1 MKEYQKEKQERW
13 KDTGTEGGEGQGQSS
28 SSNRGGKGWNGR
40 WGALGAAALGRL
52 RRPAGGAS
60 RPACGPASCPC
71 AGARLSGPSSG
82 WGSSLHREH
91 RVLFLRPFGA
101 PGGPSILPDEGG
113 PPTPPERGSEPPL
126 GADLTITPL
135 WSVDCGGT
143 YPTWTT
149 APTSLAGE
157 EGH

>member
-13 KDTGTEGGEGQGQSS
+13 KGTGTEGGERQGQSS
-28 SSNRGGKGWNGR
+28 SSNRGGKGWSGR
-40 WGALGAAALGRL
+40 RGALGAAALGLL

-113 PPTPPERGSEPPL
+113 PPLSL
-126 GADLTITPL
+126 SGAQNHLWVLTL
-135 WSVDCGGT
+135 Q
-143 YPTWTT
+143 
-149 APTSLAGE
+149 SLHFGA
-157 EGH
+157 